1 MLEAELID
9 ELVLFMAP
17 KLMGHRSKSLM
28 DLPVFETM
36 SQVPELT
43 ITELKQIGK
52 DICLTAKLQ
61 RS

>member
-1 MLEAELID
+1 
-9 ELVLFMAP
+9 MAP

-52 DICLTAKLQ
+52 DICLTAQLQ